1 MPESGPQPIS
11 TPSASTT
18 PSGDSPA
25 PFLPAPSPAA
35 ESPTPAR
42 PSWIPWQR
50 AGAGASAESRPIELD
65 GEPFELSDAGNEEA
79 APAAPTRSR
88 TRQIVLSSLLVVGLA
103 GAAVLGWAAWQ
114 ITSQKDAT
122 MTTPAQVAGLRL
134 DDSQSGQDTAD
145 YLQTA
150 LVAEVDL
157 DKAVGAVYTDGAS
170 RSVLFFGGTALIW
183 SPGDEL
189 ETAFGLVS
197 DDQGS
202 VDNVHDIPAGKLG
215 GTMKCGTTQTPDGV
229 MPVCG
234 WADHGSLALAMFPK
248 RSEAE
253 SATLLRQIRD
263 VTQKRN

>member
-1 MPESGPQPIS
+1 
-11 TPSASTT
+11 
-18 PSGDSPA
+18 
-25 PFLPAPSPAA
+25 L
-35 ESPTPAR
+35 PAR
-42 PSWIPWQR
+42 PSWAP
-50 AGAGASAESRPIELD
+50 AGGGVAAGPRPIELD
-65 GEPFELSDAGNEEA
+65 GEPFELSVAGNEDA
-79 APAAPTRSR
+79 APAAPARSR
-88 TRQIVLSSLLVVGLA
+88 TRQIVLSSLLLVSLA

-122 MTTPAQVAGLRL
+122 MTTPAEVAGLRL
-134 DDSQSGQDTAD
+134 DESQSGQDTAD

-157 DKAVGAVYTDGAS
+157 NKAVGAVYTDGAN
-170 RSVLFFGGTALIW
+170 RSVLFIGGTALIW

-189 ETAFGLVS
+189 KTAFGLVS

-202 VDNVHDIPAGKLG
+202 VVNVHDVPAGKLG
-215 GTMKCGTTQTPDGV
+215 GTMRCGTTQTPDGV

-263 VTQKRN
+263 VSQKRN